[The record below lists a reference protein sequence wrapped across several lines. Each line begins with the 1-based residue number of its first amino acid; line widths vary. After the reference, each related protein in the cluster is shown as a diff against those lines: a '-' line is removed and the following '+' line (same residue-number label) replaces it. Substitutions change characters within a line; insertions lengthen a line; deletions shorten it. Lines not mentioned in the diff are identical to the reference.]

1 MKNTFRLLAVVALG
15 ALLLTSCKKEKLEGQ
30 YMPDQ
35 KLSVVRTANINYD
48 CEESFVQVSTYHW
61 DGKLLSDIEITNG
74 LTGSGLNKCT
84 FTYDSKKRVEQIT
97 AQTDVVS
104 IYKFIYDGK
113 VLTKVEGYFDSDEI
127 TDEYLFTKTD
137 GKVTQMTHIE
147 LNKSSKKGD
156 FEPLRYFL
164 PEQIVMAMEMASK
177 VDDKAQSTV
186 TTLIWEGDNVIKTEM
201 VSLATLTTTFT
212 YDNKVNPIKG
222 LYSSDFES
230 STEDLYSANNVLTS
244 TMEMPIVGTII
255 TTHTYEYDGDYP
267 VKDVA
272 ETHSL
277 LTNTKT
283 VITYTYF

>member
-1 MKNTFRLLAVVALG
+1 MKNTFKLLAVVALG

-48 CEESFVQVSTYHW
+48 GEESFVQVSTYHW

-147 LNKSSKKGD
+147 LNKSSKKGTSN
-156 FEPLRYFL
+156 RC
-164 PEQIVMAMEMASK
+164 
-177 VDDKAQSTV
+177 
-186 TTLIWEGDNVIKTEM
+186 VI
-201 VSLATLTTTFT
+201 
-212 YDNKVNPIKG
+212 
-222 LYSSDFES
+222 SSPNRS
-230 STEDLYSANNVLTS
+230 
-244 TMEMPIVGTII
+244 
-255 TTHTYEYDGDYP
+255 
-267 VKDVA
+267 
-272 ETHSL
+272 
-277 LTNTKT
+277 
-283 VITYTYF
+283 